1 VRASGAVVVT
11 GPGAQASPAD
21 GKTFGTGVPEV
32 FFVTGAYPQETRR
45 REEARLTGESEALH
59 WIVFFCIVAAALTID
74 LFFVGRKGDVVKTS
88 TAYAWSAV
96 WISLGVGFTGLVYL
110 WYGAQAAQQYIAG
123 YLIEE
128 SLSIDNLFVFLIVF
142 GSLGI
147 ALRYQRKVLFW
158 GILGA
163 MVMRGAFIVAGVS
176 LISRFE
182 WIVYIFGALLVY
194 TAYRLVRSHGV
205 QVEPE
210 KNPLVRFARRLFP
223 VAADYEGRRFI
234 IRRAGQTLITP
245 LVIALVAIESADLVF
260 AIDSVPAVLAVS
272 DITFVV
278 FTSNIAAILGL
289 RSLYFALAGS
299 LQRFEYLS
307 WGLAGVLGFVGVKML
322 ISHWV
327 HIPILVSLGVIVVA
341 IGASVIVSLVLT
353 RGAEPDTAILEA
365 AGHGARVRTSRDAGA
380 DEVKERP

>member
-1 VRASGAVVVT
+1 MNEGELLHWV
-11 GPGAQASPAD
+11 
-21 GKTFGTGVPEV
+21 V
-32 FFVTGAYPQETRR
+32 FFGVVAF
-45 REEARLTGESEALH
+45 ALG
-59 WIVFFCIVAAALTID
+59 VD
-74 LFFVGRKGDVVKTS
+74 LGFVGRKGKVISTR

-96 WISLGVGFTGLVYL
+96 WISLGLSFSLVVWL
-110 WYGAQAAQQYIAG
+110 WYGGEAAQQYLAG

-128 SLSIDNLFVFLIVF
+128 SLSIDNLFVFLLVF

-163 MVMRGAFIVAGVS
+163 IVMRGAFIVAGVE
-176 LISRFE
+176 LIDRFH
-182 WIVYIFGALLVY
+182 WIIYIFGALLVY

-210 KNPLVRFARRLFP
+210 KNPMVRMARRLFP
-223 VAADYEGRRFI
+223 VAADYEGKRFVVRRQ
-234 IRRAGQTLITP
+234 GKPYITP

-260 AIDSVPAVLAVS
+260 AIDSVPAVLAIS
-272 DITFVV
+272 NITFVV

-307 WGLAGVLGFVGVKML
+307 WGLAAVLAFVGVKML
-322 ISHWV
+322 VSDWV
-327 HIPILVSLGVIVVA
+327 HIPVLASLGVIVVA
-341 IGASVIVSLVLT
+341 VGSSVVVSLVLT
-353 RGAEPDTAILEA
+353 RGKEADAAVLEA
-365 AGHGARVRTSRDAGA
+365 AGHGDRVKRTTG
-380 DEVKERP
+380 

>member
-1 VRASGAVVVT
+1 MTEG
-11 GPGAQASPAD
+11 
-21 GKTFGTGVPEV
+21 
-32 FFVTGAYPQETRR
+32 
-45 REEARLTGESEALH
+45 EALH
-59 WIVFFCIVAAALTID
+59 WVVFFAIVATALAID
-74 LFFVGRKGDVVKTS
+74 LGFVGRKGDVVKTR

-96 WISLGVGFTGLVYL
+96 WISLGLGFSALVYL
-110 WYGAQAAQQYIAG
+110 WYGGEAAQQYLAG

-128 SLSIDNLFVFLIVF
+128 SLSIDNLFVFLLVF

-158 GILGA
+158 GIIGA

-223 VAADYEGRRFI
+223 VATDYKGRRFVV
-234 IRRAGQTLITP
+234 RRGGKTFITS

-307 WGLAGVLGFVGVKML
+307 YGLACVLGFVGVKML
-322 ISHWV
+322 VSHWV
-327 HIPILVSLGVIVVA
+327 EIPILVSLGVIVVA
-341 IGASVIVSLVLT
+341 VGASVVISLVLT
-353 RGAEPDTAILEA
+353 RGAEPDVAVLEA
-365 AGHGARVRTSRDAGA
+365 AGRTDLVRKHGGGAPETEDAPGGQDPATGRDAGKAA
-380 DEVKERP
+380 DGDAARATDGDA

>member
-1 VRASGAVVVT
+1 VARSSSRVPQT
-11 GPGAQASPAD
+11 PATPAI

-32 FFVTGAYPQETRR
+32 FFVSGADPQGRRR
-45 REEARLTGESEALH
+45 REETRLTGESEALH
-59 WIVFFCIVAAALTID
+59 WIVFFCIVAAALAID

-110 WYGAQAAQQYIAG
+110 WYGAEAAQQYIAG

-272 DITFVV
+272 NITFVV

-307 WGLAGVLGFVGVKML
+307 WGLACVLAFVGFKML

-341 IGASVIVSLVLT
+341 IGASVIVSLILT
-353 RGAEPDTAILEA
+353 RGAEPDAAVLEA
-365 AGHGARVRTSRDAGA
+365 AGHGDRVRTTREDG
-380 DEVKERP
+380 P

>member
-1 VRASGAVVVT
+1 MT
-11 GPGAQASPAD
+11 
-21 GKTFGTGVPEV
+21 
-32 FFVTGAYPQETRR
+32 
-45 REEARLTGESEALH
+45 TGETEALH
-59 WIVFFCIVAAALTID
+59 WIVFFSIVAAALAID
-74 LFFVGRKGDVVKTS
+74 LGFVGRKGDVVSTR

-96 WISLGVGFTGLVYL
+96 WISLGLGFSALVYV
-110 WYGAQAAQQYIAG
+110 WYGAEAAQQYIAG

-128 SLSIDNLFVFLIVF
+128 SLSIDNLFVFLLVF

-163 MVMRGAFIVAGVS
+163 MLMRGAFIVAGVS

-182 WIVYIFGALLVY
+182 WIVYVFGALLVY
-194 TAYRLVRSHGV
+194 TAYRLIRSHGV

-210 KNPLVRFARRLFP
+210 KNPLVRFARRIFP
-223 VAADYEGRRFI
+223 VAADYEGRRFL
-234 IRRAGQTLITP
+234 IRRGGKTLITP

-272 DITFVV
+272 NITFVV

-307 WGLAGVLGFVGVKML
+307 WGLACVLGFVGVKML
-322 ISHWV
+322 LSHWV
-327 HIPILVSLGVIVVA
+327 HIPIYVSLAVIAVA
-341 IGASVIVSLVLT
+341 IGASVVVSLVLT
-353 RGAEPDTAILEA
+353 RGAAPDAAVLAA
-365 AGHGARVRTSRDAGA
+365 AGRHDLVEDREGTPSEEDSV
-380 DEVKERP
+380 